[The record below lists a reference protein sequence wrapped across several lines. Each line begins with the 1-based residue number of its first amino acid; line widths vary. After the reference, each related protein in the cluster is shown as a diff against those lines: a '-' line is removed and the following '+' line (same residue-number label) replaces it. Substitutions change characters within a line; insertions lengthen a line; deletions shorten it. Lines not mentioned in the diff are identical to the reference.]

1 MGIALGVCLG
11 AHAQWAGHAGQGN
24 GPPAPMAPLP
34 GATAVTVA
42 TAAARNACSV
52 QPFYPLPD
60 SPQTL
65 QYLLQSLD
73 ETAPQCL
80 RDAPFH
86 AWRGAV
92 LLSLGQP
99 GAAGEALERALLIDP
114 DLPGAQ
120 LDYAQALMA
129 QGDAASAL
137 GLLRQ
142 LQNRPD
148 LPPHLQALLTKEL
161 GTTDPSAWRT
171 QWMVSS
177 AGGVDSNLNNG
188 PAAAELTL
196 TFPQG
201 PVTLPLAASNLPY
214 GGAIWL
220 NTLRWQGARQE
231 QEQLWLVQ
239 AQVQA
244 RATASSGAT
253 GYVQTDL
260 MAHWL
265 QAPEAPAQWIA
276 RAGIGRVDFG
286 GLLLLHGARASLLRQ
301 WTLPSQ
307 GGQGAQQ
314 GRRWPSLAPCRP
326 GLGLEVEQR
335 RYPASAELNGVYTG
349 ALLSVQCGSAA
360 AADASGTTGLVHQQT
375 GLQLRWGQDHG
386 SSPARPGGR
395 YQRAELRAHWEG
407 RLGVTRLN
415 ADYGYIHQGDQT
427 GYSPLL
433 SSQRVRQTGR
443 HSVRLEVSRPL
454 PQNRWNGA
462 EAFAVFEANA
472 QGSNLEAFVTRQRAL
487 MAGLRWQLP

>member
-1 MGIALGVCLG
+1 MGIALCASLG
-11 AHAQWAGHAGQGN
+11 AHAQPAGHAGQGG
-24 GPPAPMAPLP
+24 GPPAPMAAAP
-34 GATAVTVA
+34 AA
-42 TAAARNACSV
+42 TAAPRNACPV

-60 SPQTL
+60 SPQAL
-65 QYLLQSLD
+65 QYLLQNLD
-73 ETAPQCL
+73 ATAPQCL
-80 RDAPFH
+80 RDASFH

-92 LLSLGQP
+92 LLSLGQH

-120 LDYAQALMA
+120 LDYAQALLA

-142 LQNRPD
+142 LQSRPD
-148 LPPHLQALLTKEL
+148 LPPHLQALLKREL
-161 GTTDPSAWRT
+161 GATDPSAWRT
-171 QWMVSS
+171 QWIVSS
-177 AGGVDSNLNNG
+177 ALGADSNLNNG

-196 TFPQG
+196 SFPQG
-201 PVTLPLAASNLPY
+201 PVTLPLADRNRPR

-244 RATASSGAT
+244 RATAHSSAT

-276 RAGIGRVDFG
+276 RAGVGRVDFG
-286 GLLLLHGARASLLRQ
+286 GQQLLHGARASLLRQ
-301 WTLPSQ
+301 WTLPSPDTQ
-307 GGQGAQQ
+307 AAQQ
-314 GRRWPSLAPCRP
+314 GRGWASLAPCRP

-349 ALLSVQCGSAA
+349 ALLSVQCGSGA
-360 AADASGTTGLVHQQT
+360 AADAPGTAGLVHQQA
-375 GLQLRWGQDHG
+375 GLQLRWGRDHA

-407 RLGVTRLN
+407 RLGAMRLN
-415 ADYGYIHQGDQT
+415 ADYGYTHQGDQT

-433 SSQRVRQTGR
+433 SHQRVRQTDR
-443 HSVRLEVSRPL
+443 HSLRLEVSRPL
-454 PQNRWNGA
+454 PRNQWNGA
-462 EAFAVFEANA
+462 EAFAAFEANA